1 MENNKRIMSHCSP
14 TNGNRKWRVRNG
26 DLFNQEVLLHPLRKF
41 EGEYPY

>member
-1 MENNKRIMSHCSP
+1 
-14 TNGNRKWRVRNG
+14 VRNG